1 MVKDVKCFLENKV
14 IYISIYNINVF
25 SEKHLELSIHADK
38 LLNLW
43 NNSVVLKKTI
53 LIKITESFVC

>member
-1 MVKDVKCFLENKV
+1 MVKDVKWFSENKV
-14 IYISIYNINVF
+14 IYISIYNITLF

-43 NNSVVLKKTI
+43 NNSVN
-53 LIKITESFVC
+53 FNQG